1 MKKKNQNGMRPFG
14 FLDNL
19 SYAAGDFACNMS
31 FALKGTLVI
40 FWTQYMGLNSL
51 VYAGLL
57 LVVQIWDAIN
67 DPIIGAWFD
76 ADHKAHRMNK
86 FKLYILIGAIGLI
99 LAGALCF
106 IPLPNAPMAVKN
118 ILFIAGYMLWDAFY
132 TIANVP
138 YGTMLSA
145 ITEDSGERA
154 ALSTWRSLGS
164 LIANIVTTA
173 LIPVLCYDA
182 ANNLMGEK
190 VFTIAL
196 ILGGLGFLAFA
207 FMLKTTVIRVQDNF
221 KASEERPKF
230 NVWKAFG
237 AFFRN
242 RAAVGCTIAA
252 MAMFIGMQAA
262 NAAVTVLFQ
271 SYFHNV
277 QLSGVI
283 SLFSMIPVIVLAP
296 FIRRLAKRYG
306 KKEIVMAGALFS
318 TLACLLM
325 LVLPITPDGT
335 GLLIYTV
342 CCFLNSFGI
351 GTLMCLVY
359 SMVAD
364 AIDYNEW
371 KFNNKDEGT
380 TYALHSFFRKLA
392 QGVGPSL
399 ALVIMVWLG
408 YVEADQGNQA
418 AAVATNMRYF
428 VPALYLFAAVLV
440 VVSIGLIYNIDKNK
454 LAEMNEALGRT
465 AAVVPDAP
473 APAEE

>member
-1 MKKKNQNGMRPFG
+1 MKKKDATGVRPFG

-19 SYAAGDFACNMS
+19 SYAAGDFGCNMS

-40 FWTQYMGLNSL
+40 FWTQYMGLNSV

-57 LVVQIWDAIN
+57 LIVQIWDAIN
-67 DPIIGAWFD
+67 DPLIGAWFD
-76 ADHKAHRMNK
+76 ADHKQHRMNK

-99 LAGALCF
+99 VSGALCF
-106 IPLPNAPMAVKN
+106 IPLPGASIAVKN
-118 ILFIAGYMLWDAFY
+118 VLFVAGYMLWDAFY

-145 ITEDSGERA
+145 ISEDSGERA
-154 ALSTWRSLGS
+154 SLSTWRSLGS
-164 LIANIVTTA
+164 LVGNILTTV
-173 LIPVLCYDA
+173 LIPMLCYDA
-182 ANNLMGEK
+182 ANNLMGDR

-196 ILGGLGFLAFA
+196 ILGGIGFLAFA
-207 FMLKTTVIRVQDNF
+207 FMLRTTVIRVKDDF

-230 NVWKAFG
+230 NVLKAIG
-237 AFFRN
+237 TFFRN
-242 RAAVGCTIAA
+242 RAAVGCTLAA

-283 SLFSMIPVIVLAP
+283 SLFSMVPVIFLAP
-296 FIRRLAKRYG
+296 FIRKMANRYG
-306 KKEIVMAGALFS
+306 KKEIVLVGALSS
-318 TLACLLM
+318 TVVCVLM
-325 LVLPITPDGT
+325 LLLPITPDGK
-335 GLLIYTV
+335 GLVIYTV
-342 CCFLNSFGI
+342 CQFLNSFGV
-351 GTLMCLVY
+351 GALMCLVY

-371 KFNNKDEGT
+371 KFGNKDEGT

-392 QGVGPSL
+392 QGIGPSA
-399 ALVIMVWLG
+399 ALIIMVWLG

-418 AAVATNMRYF
+418 ASVALNMRYF
-428 VPALYLFAAVLV
+428 VPALYLFAAILV
-440 VVSIGLIYNIDKNK
+440 AVSVGLIYNIDKKK
-454 LAEMNEALGRT
+454 LAEMNAALGRT
-465 AAVVPDAP
+465 EDSK
-473 APAEE
+473 PAEEN

>member
-1 MKKKNQNGMRPFG
+1 MKKNTENGVRPFG

-40 FWTQYMGLNSL
+40 FWTQYMGLNSV

-57 LVVQIWDAIN
+57 LIVQIWDAIN
-67 DPIIGAWFD
+67 DPLIGAWFD
-76 ADHKAHRMNK
+76 ADHKQHRMNK

-99 LAGALCF
+99 VAGGLCF
-106 IPLPNAPMAVKN
+106 IPLPNASMAVKN
-118 ILFIAGYMLWDAFY
+118 ILFVAGYMLWDAFY
-132 TIANVP
+132 TVANVP

-145 ITEDSGERA
+145 ITDNSGERA
-154 ALSTWRSLGS
+154 SLSTWRSLGS
-164 LIANIVTTA
+164 LIANVVTMV
-173 LIPVLCYDA
+173 LIPILCYDA
-182 ANNLMGEK
+182 ANNLIGEK

-196 ILGGLGFLAFA
+196 ILGGIGFLFFV
-207 FMLKTTVIRVQDNF
+207 FMLKTTVIRVNDDL
-221 KASEERPKF
+221 KASEEKPKF
-230 NVWKAFG
+230 NIFKAFG
-237 AFFRN
+237 TFFKN

-277 QLSGVI
+277 KLSGVI

-296 FIRRLAKRYG
+296 FIKKMANKYG
-306 KKEIVMAGALFS
+306 KKEIVLLGGICS
-318 TLACLLM
+318 TVVCALM
-325 LVLPITPDGT
+325 LILPITPDGK
-335 GLLIYTV
+335 GLALYAL
-342 CCFLNSFGI
+342 CSFLNSFGL

-392 QGVGPSL
+392 QGIGPSA
-399 ALVIMVWLG
+399 ALIIMVWLG
-408 YVEADQGNQA
+408 YVEADEGNQA
-418 AAVATNMRYF
+418 ANVALNMRYF

-440 VVSIGLIYNIDKNK
+440 VLSIGLIYNLDKK
-454 LAEMNEALGRT
+454 KVEEMNAALGRT
-465 AAVVPDAP
+465 ETPEPIV
-473 APAEE
+473 AE